1 MDETRQKTVGF
12 GLFKTEASS
21 FSFFFK
27 GVISGDNSNVLL
39 KNKYRSK
46 TGPSLGTVP
55 LKA

>member
-1 MDETRQKTVGF
+1 MKHDRKRLDLVYLKQKHL
-12 GLFKTEASS
+12 LFL
-21 FSFFFK
+21 FFFK